1 MNARKHR
8 VPKYGT
14 GPHIAL
20 RALHTLEGQANDARW
35 HASALRLLGTKASG
49 EQWGG
54 IVQTLIN
61 TAMIFN
67 RGGVFVVSDD
77 GLEWLGVAAAVVPRA
92 EPEAAPARYIPPMRP
107 LSAMHLVNVLS
118 TREGAFD
125 YRDIPSLH
133 GVERV
138 AYRSTLK
145 VAEVSQE

>member
-35 HASALRLLGTKASG
+35 HAAALRLLGAKASG
-49 EQWGG
+49 EQWDG

-67 RGGVFVVSDD
+67 RRGVFVVSDD

-92 EPEAAPARYIPPMRP
+92 EPEAAPARYIPPARQ
-107 LSAMHLVNVLS
+107 LSAKHLVNVRAM
-118 TREGAFD
+118 REGAFD

-133 GVERV
+133 GGERV
-138 AYRSTLK
+138 AFKSSLS
-145 VAEVSQE
+145 VVSADRK